1 MTKNKVIIDKI
12 EEKNQINM
20 KFCLFTLT
28 VNPTY
33 RKIVSVIFGGVSA
46 LVLTTIISCS
56 PSQETT
62 STTENIR
69 EGMITA
75 TDASNTQITL
85 EKPAKRIVCLD
96 ILCIDVL
103 AELGIKPIGIVGNN
117 TISWMQEP
125 HLFGQLAEKPAII
138 GGGMGEPN
146 LEQIVLLKPD
156 LVIGTNG
163 FHNKTREALK
173 GVVTFYLLSAPET
186 YSGAIANLKSIGELI
201 DKTAE
206 AEIAAKK
213 FLDKL
218 ATYKAK
224 SPKNQTVLLIHG
236 LPPNFSVATHTA
248 LNCATINE
256 VANCLSA
263 EYSNDA
269 IGLINY
275 LPFSLERLVELD
287 PDVIF
292 ISSLAV
298 DNYEVFVNYYQD
310 NPLWDNLR
318 AVKNKR
324 VYGAS
329 AFRLFAIGTR
339 GLSEMLN
346 QTMQKVY
353 PGVFP
358 DSQLSQ
364 SQN

>member
-1 MTKNKVIIDKI
+1 MN
-12 EEKNQINM
+12 
-20 KFCLFTLT
+20 FCLFTLT
-28 VNPTY
+28 FNQIY

-46 LVLTTIISCS
+46 LVLTTLISCS
-56 PSQETT
+56 PSQKTT
-62 STTENIR
+62 STTETIT

-75 TDASNTQITL
+75 SDASNTQITL
-85 EKPAKRIVCLD
+85 EKPAERIVCLD
-96 ILCIDVL
+96 VLCIDVL
-103 AELGIKPIGIVGNN
+103 AELGIKPIGIVGLDM
-117 TISWMQEP
+117 ISWMQQP
-125 HLFGQLAEKPAII
+125 HLFGKLPKKPAII
-138 GGGMGEPN
+138 GGNMAEAN

-156 LVIGTNG
+156 LVIGING
-163 FHNKTREALK
+163 FHNETREALK
-173 GVVTFYLLSAPET
+173 EVVTFYLLSAPQN
-186 YSGAIANLKSIGELI
+186 YSGAIANLKSIAELT
-201 DKTAE
+201 DKTVE
-206 AEIAAKK
+206 AETAAQK

-224 SPKNQTVLLIHG
+224 SPKNQTVLLISG
-236 LPPNFSVATHTA
+236 LPPNFSVATDKA

-263 EYSNDA
+263 EYSNDD
-269 IGLINY
+269 IDVINY
-275 LPFSLERLVELD
+275 LPFSLERVVELD
-287 PDVIF
+287 PDLIF
-292 ISSLAV
+292 ISSGAV
-298 DNYEVFVNYYQD
+298 DNYELFVNYYQE

-329 AFRLFAIGTR
+329 FLRLYGIGTR

-346 QTMQKVY
+346 QTMPKVY